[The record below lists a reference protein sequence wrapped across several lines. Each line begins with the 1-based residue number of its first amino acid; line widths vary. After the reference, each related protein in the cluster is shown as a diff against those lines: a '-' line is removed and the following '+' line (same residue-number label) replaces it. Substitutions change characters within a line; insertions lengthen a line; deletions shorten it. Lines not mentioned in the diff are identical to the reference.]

1 MDINDVKMMLNL
13 TDEEIHQEYIN
24 KTKEASI
31 KMFKEE
37 IEKLDSQPHPYF
49 HKDENMKKVVSD
61 AFGNGWECCQTM
73 FFELFNIQLKPKHA
87 QTFVDAIV
95 NEIKN
100 ATVNE

>member
-24 KTKEASI
+24 KTKEAST

-49 HKDENMKKVVSD
+49 HKDENMKKLLAMLSKMVGSAVRLCSLSYSISSLSPS
-61 AFGNGWECCQTM
+61 M
-73 FFELFNIQLKPKHA
+73 LKPL
-87 QTFVDAIV
+87 
-95 NEIKN
+95 
-100 ATVNE
+100 

>member
-24 KTKEASI
+24 RTKEASA

-49 HKDENMKKVVSD
+49 HKDENMKQVVYD
-61 AFGNGWECCQTM
+61 AFDTGWECCKNM
-73 FFELFNIQLKPKHA
+73 FIELLNIQLKPEHA
-87 QTFVDAIV
+87 QTFVNEVV
-95 NEIKN
+95 NEIKK
-100 ATVNE
+100 ATGNE